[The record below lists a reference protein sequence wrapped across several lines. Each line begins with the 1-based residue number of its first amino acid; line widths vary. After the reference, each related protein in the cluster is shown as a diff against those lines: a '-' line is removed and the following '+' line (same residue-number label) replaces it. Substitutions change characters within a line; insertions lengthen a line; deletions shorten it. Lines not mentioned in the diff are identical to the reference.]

1 MVKKVSH
8 RDGISPEEKATVL
21 DGPTNLRDYENNRL

>member
-1 MVKKVSH
+1 MAKKVSH
-8 RDGISPEEKATVL
+8 HGGISPEEKASAL